1 MRLVLLIIGGV
12 AIGAG
17 SVIGVRTILPHSGLP
32 QGGSM
37 ADAVRA
43 LGGNPGSVKLGDI
56 NINPLKAYEDVRRQI
71 TSGQA
76 TTPFPVSSPPVTS
89 FTKLDIK
96 PNVFKMDEAAMKRA
110 MAAGIAAQIDQNYR
124 RSQDL
129 AAYGRN
135 PMGWHGAPPH

>member
-1 MRLVLLIIGGV
+1 MRLVILIIGGV

-17 SVIGVRTILPHSGLP
+17 AVTGVRTILPH
-32 QGGSM
+32 GGSM

-76 TTPFPVSSPPVTS
+76 TAPFPVSSPPVTS
-89 FTKLDIK
+89 FTNIGNIK
-96 PNVFKMDEAAMKRA
+96 PNVFHMDEAAMKRA